1 MSLIFDGTTIFM
13 TRKKQLKESNTKYK
27 QSNKKIAKMKIY
39 LIKQRSVNIGGWVQ
53 IETNICNFVFWNS
66 VNDVRNN
73 RLLIQVD

>member
-39 LIKQRSVNIGGWVQ
+39 LIKQRSVNIGG
-53 IETNICNFVFWNS
+53 
-66 VNDVRNN
+66 
-73 RLLIQVD
+73 

>member
-1 MSLIFDGTTIFM
+1 MALLFLWHV
-13 TRKKQLKESNTKYK
+13 KKQLKESNTKYK

-39 LIKQRSVNIGGWVQ
+39 LTKQRSVNIGGWVQ
-53 IETNICNFVFWNS
+53 IETNICNFVFSNS